1 MNLSWRSD
9 GPADAVP
16 LVLLNSV
23 GATTAMWAP
32 VLAPLLEQ
40 FRVIRIDTRG
50 HGGSA
55 ASPARTPGAIADLAA
70 DVLTTLDEL
79 GIERAAL
86 AGLSLGGMVGMWV
99 AAHRPERVS
108 RLAVLCTAAFV
119 TTPETYLERAV
130 SVRASGMASIADA
143 AVARWVTPGLAERDP
158 VLLDRLRTMLVSVDA
173 ESYAQCCEA
182 IVALD
187 LRADLARIAAP
198 TLVVGAANDPALP
211 PPYQQEIAAGIP
223 GARLEIVDS
232 AAHLATVE
240 QPARIAAL
248 LLDHFR
254 GGGTAAAG
262 YAVRRAV
269 LGDRYVDAALAQR
282 TELTAGFQD
291 FLTRYAWGDVWTGPE
306 LSRRERSI
314 ATLAALVTIGAEH
327 ELAAH
332 VRGAVRNGLS
342 PAEVIAV
349 LQHLAIYA
357 GVPRANRAVGI
368 ARDVLDEPDP
378 GRDTT

>member
-1 MNLSWRSD
+1 MTLSWRSD
-9 GPADAVP
+9 GPVDAVP

-23 GATTAMWAP
+23 GATTAMWTP
-32 VLAPLLEQ
+32 VLAPLVEQ

-50 HGGSA
+50 HGGSPP
-55 ASPARTPGAIADLAA
+55 SPPRTPGAIAGLAD
-70 DVLTTLDEL
+70 DVITTLDEI
-79 GIERAAL
+79 GVGRTAL

-108 RLAVLCTAAFV
+108 RLAVLCTAAFLPR
-119 TTPETYLERAV
+119 PEAYVERAV
-130 SVRASGMASIADA
+130 SVRAAGMAPIADA
-143 AVARWVTPGLAERDP
+143 TVARWVTPDLADRDP
-158 VLLDRLRTMLVSVDA
+158 ALIDRLRAMLVSVDA

-182 IVALD
+182 IAALD
-187 LRADLARIAAP
+187 LRADLSRIAAP
-198 TLVVGAANDPALP
+198 TLVIGAANDPAMP
-211 PPYQQEIAAGIP
+211 PPYQQEVAAGIP
-223 GARLEIVDS
+223 GARLEIVDN

-254 GGGTAAAG
+254 GAGTAAAG
-262 YAVRRAV
+262 YAARRAV
-269 LGDRYVDAALAQR
+269 LGDSYVDAALADR

-314 ATLAALVTIGAEH
+314 ATLAALVAIGAEH

-332 VRGAVRNGLS
+332 IRGAVRNGLS
-342 PAEVIAV
+342 PVEVVAV

-368 ARDVLDEPDP
+368 ARTVLDEPDP